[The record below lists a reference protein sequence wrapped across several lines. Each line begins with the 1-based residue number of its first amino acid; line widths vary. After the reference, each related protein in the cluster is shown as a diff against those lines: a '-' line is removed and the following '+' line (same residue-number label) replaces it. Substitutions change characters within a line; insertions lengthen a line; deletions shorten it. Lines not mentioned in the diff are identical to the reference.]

1 MIRPSTILWIAAVI
15 LIGYAMFQV
24 KYEVL
29 QQEQQLARLDHA
41 ILKDRE
47 SIRVLNAEWSY
58 LSQPTRLD
66 QLAKRYLALAPIGTA
81 QLLSNLDA
89 LPMRPGVASE
99 GVGASGAAPG
109 GTDQT
114 SPPPH
119 AQQVSAAPP
128 EARFAHKAGVAP

>member
-1 MIRPSTILWIAAVI
+1 MIRPSTIPWIAALI
-15 LIGYAMFQV
+15 LIRYAMFQV

-66 QLAKRYLALAPIGTA
+66 QLAKRYLALAPIGTP
-81 QLLSNLDA
+81 QLLGNLDA
-89 LPMRPGVASE
+89 LPMRPAAGT
-99 GVGASGAAPG
+99 SGAAPG
-109 GTDQT
+109 GADQT

-119 AQQVSAAPP
+119 AQVSAAPP

>member
-66 QLAKRYLALAPIGTA
+66 QLAKRYLALAPIGTP
-81 QLLSNLDA
+81 QLLVNLDA
-89 LPMRPGVASE
+89 LPMRQ
-99 GVGASGAAPG
+99 GAGTSGA
-109 GTDQT
+109 DQT
-114 SPPPH
+114 AQPPH
-119 AQQVSAAPP
+119 AQVSAAPP
-128 EARFAHKAGVAP
+128 ETTRFAHKAGVAP

>member
-66 QLAKRYLALAPIGTA
+66 QLAKRYLTLAPIGTA
-81 QLLSNLDA
+81 QLLSNLDT
-89 LPMRPGVASE
+89 LPMRPS
-99 GVGASGAAPG
+99 AAPKDAG
-109 GTDQT
+109 QA
-114 SPPPH
+114 SQPQPH
-119 AQQVSAAPP
+119 TQVSAAPP
-128 EARFAHKAGVAP
+128 ETARFAHKAGDAP

>member
-47 SIRVLNAEWSY
+47 AIRVLNAEWSY

-66 QLAKRYLALAPIGTA
+66 QLAKRYLTLAPIGTA
-81 QLLSNLDA
+81 QLLSNLDT
-89 LPMRPGVASE
+89 LPMRPAA
-99 GVGASGAAPG
+99 GANGAGQAL
-109 GTDQT
+109 
-114 SPPPH
+114 PPPH
-119 AQQVSAAPP
+119 AQVSAAPP
-128 EARFAHKAGVAP
+128 ETARFAHKAGDAP